1 MVQCVNM
8 TEAYMKTTKRLL
20 VAVLALAMCAS
31 FLAFPALAD
40 EPISEH
46 AMYEF
51 RNYFPMMSRNSY
63 NRGYTVALQ
72 CFLLGFPQSSSYISN
87 SGGVD
92 GSYGNGTFNAVKAFQ
107 TEAKKTFL
115 STMLVDGVTGGD
127 TWAAVAR
134 NLTYSNASPYYKS
147 HGLNVMKPDVVN
159 GKNVFVN
166 TWGTAFHTIV
176 GYIPGL

>member
-1 MVQCVNM
+1 
-8 TEAYMKTTKRLL
+8 MKTTKRLL

-46 AMYEF
+46 
-51 RNYFPMMSRNSY
+51 
-63 NRGYTVALQ
+63 
-72 CFLLGFPQSSSYISN
+72 
-87 SGGVD
+87 
-92 GSYGNGTFNAVKAFQ
+92 GTFNAVKAFQ

-176 GYIPGL
+176 GYIPDL